1 MTNVLDDLAA
11 HHNCSWQATMCEGM
25 EAEIEKQIA
34 NDELGEKI
42 EMLLSLVGVCRKR
55 GDHFAVAGDAISG
68 MLMMSICTVG

>member
-25 EAEIEKQIA
+25 EAEIEKQVA

-42 EMLLSLVGVCRKR
+42 EMLLSLGC
-55 GDHFAVAGDAISG
+55 
-68 MLMMSICTVG
+68 MSEKEETPLL